1 MTTLYKSKAL
11 CVGDKFHTPNKQ
23 AISVIAYSFADGEA
37 FTFCEVCEQNIS
49 QFSFYDEDRGIV
61 YTKWEIEQKGV
72 CLMAKLY
79 TIEDLLIGKRYNSR
93 SLNGVIVNATATD
106 KVWFGSGLDSYL
118 IEVSI
123 S

>member
-61 YTKWEIEQKGV
+61 YTKWEIE
-72 CLMAKLY
+72 
-79 TIEDLLIGKRYNSR
+79 
-93 SLNGVIVNATATD
+93 
-106 KVWFGSGLDSYL
+106 
-118 IEVSI
+118 
-123 S
+123 